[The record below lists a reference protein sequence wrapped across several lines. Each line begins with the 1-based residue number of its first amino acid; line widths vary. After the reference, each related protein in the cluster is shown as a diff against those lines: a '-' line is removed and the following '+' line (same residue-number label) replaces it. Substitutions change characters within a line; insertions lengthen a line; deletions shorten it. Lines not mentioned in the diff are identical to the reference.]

1 MDWVSA
7 SAAVARRTWASSPQ
21 GWVHGVPQKQ
31 KPNLCPESHLPISEK
46 LQYKSPKFALDYW
59 ETKRLGCC
67 CPKTVNELQFI
78 SLWADT
84 EANRRIVMEKVGMLR
99 FLSLLV
105 LGGFITGAVNAQEL
119 LGF

>member
-1 MDWVSA
+1 VQSESVPRIA
-7 SAAVARRTWASSPQ
+7 STELRKVAIQ
-21 GWVHGVPQKQ
+21 
-31 KPNLCPESHLPISEK
+31 
-46 LQYKSPKFALDYW
+46 SPKFALDYW

-105 LGGFITGAVNAQEL
+105 LGGFITSAVNAQEL
-119 LGF
+119 LGFDEAGAAAQLELEADFVAPVRG